1 MTEKD
6 TEDIT
11 VPVISI
17 LTFIFFTLI
26 SLIGFKALRYIF
38 PQKCKIILLSIA
50 IGILLFPIIFFLPSH
65 ISSSLVDGIS
75 SFVGFIF
82 YFALDLFEPLFLF
95 FMLPLSR
102 ILPMDVIFLT
112 ACGTIMLWFYTGLY
126 LCGLIRVLK
135 VNTLLETENKDSFL
149 FAKRVLSFLLKG
161 IFGIAYSIPVLVVIA
176 ISLHHACHL
185 VDMLIPLELYEAWG
199 WNIENLF

>member
-1 MTEKD
+1 M
-6 TEDIT
+6 
-11 VPVISI
+11 
-17 LTFIFFTLI
+17 
-26 SLIGFKALRYIF
+26 
-38 PQKCKIILLSIA
+38 
-50 IGILLFPIIFFLPSH
+50 
-65 ISSSLVDGIS
+65 DGIS

-161 IFGIAYSIPVLVVIA
+161 IFGIAYFW
-176 ISLHHACHL
+176 HC
-185 VDMLIPLELYEAWG
+185 
-199 WNIENLF
+199 LFHTSSGSYSNFSSSRMSSCRYADTIGTL